1 MLKQVTHQDMSNA
14 IRALS
19 MDAVEAANS
28 GHPGLPLGMADVA
41 TVLFTKFLKFDASD
55 PQWPDRDRFVLS
67 GGHGSML
74 LYSLLYLL
82 GYKDMTLDE
91 IKSFRQL
98 GSKTAGH
105 PEYGHADGIETTTG
119 PLGQGLANA
128 VGMALAEKLL
138 SKKFNNI
145 VDHKTYVM
153 AGDGD
158 LMEGI
163 SQEAITLAGHL
174 KLNKLVLL
182 FDDNNISIDG
192 PTSKT
197 DSTDQSKRFM
207 ASGWNVIKI
216 DGHDERQITNALEA
230 ANNSNLPTLIC
241 CKTIIGFGSPN
252 KQGTSGVHGAPLGNN
267 EYELTRVNLEIEY
280 ASFQV
285 PSPIIDKWREAGIR
299 GLNKRKEW
307 LRKFDSLSKNEKN
320 LFNQHTNKNINSSVY
335 EDLYKLKVKY
345 IMSPQDIATRKSS
358 EITLEVIN
366 DSCEITLG
374 GSADLTGSNNTKT
387 DNIKSIDITDF
398 GGRYIH
404 YGIREHAM
412 GAIMNGISL
421 HGGFIPYG
429 GTFLIFSDY
438 CRPSIRLAALM
449 QQQVIYVLT
458 HDSIGLGEDGPTHQP
473 VEHLASLRA
482 IPNAYVY
489 RPASVIET
497 IECWELILKNKSSP
511 GLIALSRQNLKEFRV
526 DDINSAKTNM
536 CDKGIYPI
544 MSNSERPDYSI
555 FASGSEVEIA
565 IDVYQEL
572 LGLKKTV
579 CVYSVP
585 CLDLFYE
592 QTQTFKNEVINKSKT
607 NIVIEAGI
615 SQGWDRIIKDDGI
628 FIGMSSFGASGPYK
642 SLYKKFNIT
651 KDYIIQKI
659 NDSN

>member
-41 TVLFTKFLKFDASD
+41 TVLFTKFLKFDSGD

-91 IKSFRQL
+91 IKNFRQI

-138 SKKFNNI
+138 SEKFNKI

-163 SQEAITLAGHL
+163 SQEALTLAGHL

-252 KQGTSGVHGAPLGNN
+252 KQGTSGVHGSPLGNN
-267 EYELTRVNLEIEY
+267 EYELTKVNLDIDY

-285 PSPIIDKWREAGIR
+285 PSQIIDKWRKAGIR

-307 LRKFDSLSKNEKN
+307 LLKFDSLSKNEKN

-345 IMSPQDIATRKSS
+345 IMNPQDIATRKSS

-366 DSCEITLG
+366 QSCEITLG

-572 LGLKKTV
+572 LSLKKTV

-585 CLDLFYE
+585 CLDLFNE